1 MNILTVEHLTK
12 TYGEKVL
19 FQDAAFGMDENDK
32 IGVIGVNGTGKSTFL
47 KVIAGLDQADSGKVA
62 INRDVRVTFL
72 AQNPEYDPG
81 ISVLRGVF
89 QGGGPE
95 LQVVSAYMEAEE
107 ALEREPEDAAR
118 QAELARLS
126 QEMDRLQ
133 TWTLVSDAK
142 SVLSKLGISNFAQNM
157 GSLSGGQ
164 RKRVALA
171 SALIL
176 PSELLIMDEP
186 TNHID
191 NESVAWLETYL
202 QKRRGAL
209 LLITHDRYFLDRV
222 CNVMLE
228 LDHGRLFRYEANYS
242 RFLEL
247 KSEREER
254 EAATEQ
260 KRQNL
265 LRNELAWIRRGAKAR
280 STKQKA
286 RIERFEQ
293 LQSAKTEYKSDNLE
307 ISVASTRLGRKIL
320 EIEGLRKSIEGRL
333 LIGDLTYTAV
343 PGDRVG
349 IVGPNGSGKS
359 TLLNMIAGRIEPDG
373 GEIVLGQTVKLGY
386 FTQEHQEMDSQ
397 QRAIEY
403 IKEEAEVVTTADGS
417 RITAAQMLERFLF
430 PPDMLWTPIGKLSG
444 GEKRRLYLLRV
455 LMGAPNVLLLDE
467 PTNDLDI
474 QTLTVL
480 EAYLDEF
487 PGAVFV
493 VSHDR
498 YFLDRTVDKIM
509 AFEGGGV
516 VAVHVGDYSEYEER
530 TQAAG
535 GTNGTGKG
543 SEGGS
548 TGSGAGAGSGSGSGA
563 GSASGSRKAGSSS
576 ADAGTPSTANS
587 GSRDPGRGE
596 KLKFSY
602 NEQREYETID
612 ATIEAAEQRLAA
624 ISGEMESAA
633 SDAVRLQELMQQ
645 QQEAEAELERLME
658 RWTYLN
664 ELAEKIEAQ
673 RNG

>member
-1 MNILTVEHLTK
+1 MNILTVEQLGK
-12 TYGEKVL
+12 SYGEKVL
-19 FQDAAFGMDENDK
+19 FQDVSFGMDEYNK

-47 KVIAGLDQADSGKVA
+47 RVIAGLEPADEGKVSV
-62 INRDVRVTFL
+62 NRDTRITFL

-81 ISVLRGVF
+81 ITVLRAVF
-89 QGGGPE
+89 QHGGPE
-95 LQVVSAYMEAEE
+95 LQAVSSYMEAIE
-107 ALEREPEDAAR
+107 ALELHPEDAAL
-118 QAELARLS
+118 QSKVSKLS
-126 QEMDRLQ
+126 QEIDRLGA
-133 TWTLVSDAK
+133 WNLESEAK
-142 SVLSKLGISNFAQNM
+142 SVLSRLGITEF
-157 GSLSGGQ
+157 GRKIGELSGGQ

-171 SALIL
+171 SALII

-191 NESVAWLETYL
+191 NDSVAWLEAYL

-254 EAATEQ
+254 EAASEQ

-286 RIERFEQ
+286 RIERFEK
-293 LQSAKTEYKSDNLE
+293 LQNIKVEHKSDALD
-307 ISVASTRLGRKIL
+307 ISVASTRLGRKIV
-320 EIEGLRKSIEGRL
+320 EISWLRKSADERL
-333 LIGDLTYTAV
+333 LIGELTYAAV

-359 TLLNMIAGRIEPDG
+359 TLLNMIAGRVRPDA
-373 GEIVLGQTVKLGY
+373 GEIELGQTVKLGY
-386 FTQEHQEMDSQ
+386 FTQEHQEMDGK
-397 QRAIEY
+397 QRVIEY
-403 IKEEAEVVTTADGS
+403 IKEEAEVVETADGT

-430 PPDMLWTPIGKLSG
+430 PPAMQWTPISKLSG
-444 GEKRRLYLLRV
+444 GEKRRLFLLRV

-498 YFLDRTVDKIM
+498 YFLDRTVDKIF
-509 AFEGGGV
+509 AFEGGGR
-516 VAVHVGDYSEYEER
+516 VAIHAGDYSDYEER
-530 TQAAG
+530 TQSALSAVAADPAAKP
-535 GTNGTGKG
+535 GTDG
-543 SEGGS
+543 
-548 TGSGAGAGSGSGSGA
+548 GAGRKDGGKREEAPAVSGSGGAA
-563 GSASGSRKAGSSS
+563 GSVK
-576 ADAGTPSTANS
+576 DPS
-587 GSRDPGRGE
+587 RGE

-602 NEQREYETID
+602 NEQREYDAID
-612 ATIEAAEQRLAA
+612 EKVEAAEQRLAA
-624 ISGEMESAA
+624 LTEAMAEAA
-633 SDAVRLQELMQQ
+633 SDAVKLQELMRE
-645 QQEAEAELERLME
+645 QQEAEAELEQLMD
-658 RWTYLN
+658 RWAYLN
-664 ELAEKIEAQ
+664 ELAEKIEKQ

>member
-12 TYGEKVL
+12 SYGEKVL
-19 FQDAAFGMDENDK
+19 FEDASFGMEENDK
-32 IGVIGVNGTGKSTFL
+32 IGIIGVNGTGKSTFL
-47 KVIAGLDQADSGKVA
+47 RVIAGLDTPDEGRISV
-62 INRDVRVTFL
+62 NRDTRVGIL
-72 AQNPEYDPG
+72 PQNPEYDPEA
-81 ISVLRGVF
+81 SVLLSVF

-95 LQVVSAYMEAEE
+95 LEIVYSYMEAMELLELLPGDEE
-107 ALEREPEDAAR
+107 L
-118 QAELARLS
+118 QNKVSRLS
-126 QEMDRLQ
+126 QEMDKYQVWGLE
-133 TWTLVSDAK
+133 SEAK
-142 SVLSKLGISNFAQNM
+142 SVLSKLGITDFKRKM

-171 SALIL
+171 SALII

-191 NESVAWLETYL
+191 NDSVAWLETYL

-254 EAATEQ
+254 EASTEQ

-265 LRNELAWIRRGAKAR
+265 LRTELAWIRRGAKAR

-286 RIERFEQ
+286 RIERFEK
-293 LQSAKTEYKSDNLE
+293 LQSAKSEYKNDSLD
-307 ISVASTRLGRKIL
+307 ISVASTRLGRKIV
-320 EIEGLRKSIEGRL
+320 EIEGLYKKAGERV
-333 LIGDLTYTAV
+333 LIKDLTYTAV

-359 TLLNMIAGRIEPDG
+359 TLLNMIAGRLEPDQ
-373 GEIVLGQTVKLGY
+373 GEVALGQTVKLGY
-386 FTQEHQEMDSQ
+386 FTQEHQEMDDK
-397 QRAIEY
+397 QRVIEY
-403 IKEEAEVVTTADGS
+403 IKDEAEVVTTADGS
-417 RITAAQMLERFLF
+417 RITASQMLERFLF
-430 PPDMLWTPIGKLSG
+430 PPALQWTPIAKLSG

-474 QTLTVL
+474 QTLGVL

-509 AFEGGGV
+509 AFEGNGV
-516 VAVHVGDYSEYEER
+516 VAVHVGDYSDYEER
-530 TQAAG
+530 TQGMGTSHFGGNGDGGTGNGDLRRAHASGASSGSSASSEGTGASAAG
-535 GTNGTGKG
+535 G
-543 SEGGS
+543 SIQS
-548 TGSGAGAGSGSGSGA
+548 VRS
-563 GSASGSRKAGSSS
+563 
-576 ADAGTPSTANS
+576 
-587 GSRDPGRGE
+587 E

-602 NEQREYETID
+602 NEQREYEAID
-612 ATIEAAEQRLAA
+612 GLVEAAEQRLSGIADAMEAA
-624 ISGEMESAA
+624 V
-633 SDAVRLQELMQQ
+633 SDAVRLQELMKE
-645 QQEAEAELERLME
+645 QQEAEAELERLMD
-658 RWTYLN
+658 RWAYLN
-664 ELAEKIEAQ
+664 ELAEKIEKQ
-673 RNG
+673 RNS

>member
-19 FQDAAFGMDENDK
+19 FQDASFGMDENDK
-32 IGVIGVNGTGKSTFL
+32 IGIIGVNGTGKSTFL
-47 KVIAGLDQADSGKVA
+47 KVIAGLEQADSGKVA

-72 AQNPEYDPG
+72 AQNPDYDPD

-95 LQVVSAYMEAEE
+95 LQLVSAYMEAEE
-107 ALEREPEDAAR
+107 AIEREPGDAGR

-133 TWTLVSDAK
+133 TWTLVSEAK
-142 SVLSKLGISNFAQNM
+142 SVLSKLGITDFTQNM

-254 EAATEQ
+254 EAASEQ

-265 LRNELAWIRRGAKAR
+265 LRGELAWIRRGAKAR

-286 RIERFEQ
+286 RIERFEK
-293 LQSAKTEYKSDNLE
+293 LQAAKTEYKSDNLE

-333 LIGDLTYTAV
+333 LIRDLTYTAV

-359 TLLNMIAGRIEPDG
+359 TLLNMIAGRIEPDAG
-373 GEIVLGQTVKLGY
+373 HIVLGQTVKLGY
-386 FTQEHQEMDSQ
+386 FTQEHREMDSQ
-397 QRAIEY
+397 QRVIEY
-403 IKEEAEVVTTADGS
+403 IKEAAEVVTTADGS
-417 RITAAQMLERFLF
+417 RITASQMLERFLF
-430 PPDMLWTPIGKLSG
+430 PPEMQWTPIGKLSG

-516 VAVHVGDYSEYEER
+516 VAVHVGDYSDYEER
-530 TQAAG
+530 TQESGA
-535 GTNGTGKG
+535 NGAGKG
-543 SEGGS
+543 SEGS
-548 TGSGAGAGSGSGSGA
+548 SA
-563 GSASGSRKAGSSS
+563 ASGSRKAGSSDS
-576 ADAGTPSTANS
+576 AAARDSASQANTGNRNS
-587 GSRDPGRGE
+587 GRGE

-602 NEQREYETID
+602 NEQREFETID

-624 ISGEMESAA
+624 ISEEMEAAA

-645 QQEAEAELERLME
+645 QQEAEAELDRLME

>member
-19 FQDAAFGMDENDK
+19 FQDASFGMDENDK
-32 IGVIGVNGTGKSTFL
+32 IGIIGVNGTGKSTFL
-47 KVIAGLDQADSGKVA
+47 KVIAGLEQADSGKVA

-72 AQNPEYDPG
+72 AQNPEYDPD

-107 ALEREPEDAAR
+107 ALEREPGDAGR
-118 QAELARLS
+118 QAELTRLS

-133 TWTLVSDAK
+133 TWTLVSEAK
-142 SVLSKLGISNFAQNM
+142 SVLSKLGITDFTQNM

-191 NESVAWLETYL
+191 NESVAWLESYL

-254 EAATEQ
+254 EAASEQ

-265 LRNELAWIRRGAKAR
+265 LRGELAWIRRGAKAR

-286 RIERFEQ
+286 RIERFEK
-293 LQSAKTEYKSDNLE
+293 LQAAKTEYKSDNLE

-349 IVGPNGSGKS
+349 IVGPNGCGKS
-359 TLLNMIAGRIEPDG
+359 TLLNMIAGRIEPDTG
-373 GEIVLGQTVKLGY
+373 QIVLGQTVKLGY

-397 QRAIEY
+397 QRVIEY
-403 IKEEAEVVTTADGS
+403 IKEAAEVVTTADGS
-417 RITAAQMLERFLF
+417 RITASQMLERFLF
-430 PPDMLWTPIGKLSG
+430 PPDMQWTPIGKLSG

-516 VAVHVGDYSEYEER
+516 IAVHVGDYSDYEER
-530 TQAAG
+530 TQGSDAHGA
-535 GTNGTGKG
+535 GKG
-543 SEGGS
+543 SEGS
-548 TGSGAGAGSGSGSGA
+548 SAG
-563 GSASGSRKAGSSS
+563 SGSRKAGASDS
-576 ADAGTPSTANS
+576 AAAGGSATEANS
-587 GSRDPGRGE
+587 GNRNAGRGE

-602 NEQREYETID
+602 NEQREFETID

-624 ISGEMESAA
+624 ISEEMEAAA

-645 QQEAEAELERLME
+645 QQEAEAELDRLME

>member
-19 FQDAAFGMDENDK
+19 FQDVSFGMDENDK

-47 KVIAGLDQADSGKVA
+47 KAIAGLEQPDEGRVA

-72 AQNPEYDPG
+72 AQNPEYDPN

-89 QGGGPE
+89 QGGGSE

-107 ALEREPEDAAR
+107 ALERHPGDAGR
-118 QAELARLS
+118 QAELTRLS

-142 SVLSKLGISNFAQNM
+142 SVLSKLGISDYAQNM

-171 SALIL
+171 SALII

-191 NESVAWLETYL
+191 NDSVAWLETYL

-228 LDHGRLFRYEANYS
+228 LDRGRLFRYEANYS

-254 EAATEQ
+254 EAASEQ

-265 LRNELAWIRRGAKAR
+265 LRTELAWIRRGAKAR

-293 LQSAKTEYKSDNLE
+293 LQAANPDNKSDNLD
-307 ISVASTRLGRKIL
+307 ISVASTRLGRKIV
-320 EIEGLRKSIEGRL
+320 EIEGLRKSAGDKL
-333 LIGDLTYTAV
+333 LIGELTYTAV

-359 TLLNMIAGRIEPDG
+359 TLLNMIAGRIEPDA
-373 GEIVLGQTVKLGY
+373 GEIVIGQTVKLGY
-386 FTQEHQEMDSQ
+386 FTQEHQDMDGN
-397 QRAIEY
+397 QRVIEY
-403 IKEEAEVVTTADGS
+403 IKEEAEVVSTADGT

-430 PPDMLWTPIGKLSG
+430 SPDMQWTKVGKLSG

-509 AFEGGGV
+509 AFEGGGL
-516 VAVHVGDYSEYEER
+516 VAVHVGDYSDYEER
-530 TQAAG
+530 LQANG
-535 GTNGTGKG
+535 GTGAPGKTASGGAKGTT
-543 SEGGS
+543 GGS
-548 TGSGAGAGSGSGSGA
+548 
-563 GSASGSRKAGSSS
+563 AGSSS
-576 ADAGTPSTANS
+576 GQQKGSGRSAADLT
-587 GSRDPGRGE
+587 RDPLRGE

-602 NEQREYETID
+602 NEQREFDTID
-612 ATIEAAEQRLAA
+612 ATIEAAEQRLTDIA
-624 ISGEMESAA
+624 GEMESAA
-633 SDAVRLQELMQQ
+633 SDAGRLQELMRQ

-673 RNG
+673 RNS

>member
-1 MNILTVEHLTK
+1 MNIMTVENLTK
-12 TYGEKVL
+12 SYGEKIL
-19 FQDAAFGMDENDK
+19 FKDASFGMDENDK
-32 IGVIGVNGTGKSTFL
+32 IGIIGVNGTGKSTFL
-47 KVIAGLDQADSGKVA
+47 RVIAGLDQADEGRVSV
-62 INRDVRVTFL
+62 NRDVRVTLL
-72 AQNPEYDPG
+72 AQNPEYDPN
-81 ISVLRGVF
+81 ITVLRGVF
-89 QGGGPE
+89 QNGGPE
-95 LQVVSAYMEAEE
+95 LEVVSSYMEAMD
-107 ALEREPEDAAR
+107 ALELTPGDEGL
-118 QAELARLS
+118 QAKVLKLS

-133 TWTLVSDAK
+133 AWSLESDAK
-142 SVLSKLGISNFAQNM
+142 SVLSKLGISDFGRRM
-157 GSLSGGQ
+157 GELSGGQ

-171 SALIL
+171 SALII

-191 NESVAWLETYL
+191 NESVAWLEAYL

-254 EAATEQ
+254 EAASEQ

-265 LRNELAWIRRGAKAR
+265 LRNELAWIRRGAQAR

-286 RIERFEQ
+286 RIERFEK
-293 LQSAKTEYKSDNLE
+293 LQNMNTEYKNEALD

-320 EIEGLRKSIEGRL
+320 EIEGLRKSTGDRV
-333 LIGDLTYTAV
+333 LIGGLTYTAV

-359 TLLNMIAGRIEPDG
+359 TLLNMIAGRIPPDG
-373 GEIVLGQTVKLGY
+373 GTIELGQTVKLGY
-386 FTQEHQEMDSQ
+386 FTQEHQEMDGK
-397 QRAIEY
+397 QRVIEY
-403 IKEEAEVVTTADGS
+403 IKEAAEVVETADGS

-430 PPDMLWTPIGKLSG
+430 PPAMQWTPIAKLSG

-480 EAYLDEF
+480 ESYLDEF

-530 TQAAG
+530 QQLNGRSGGGDHSGSSNRTRSTGESSGQAA
-535 GTNGTGKG
+535 
-543 SEGGS
+543 S
-548 TGSGAGAGSGSGSGA
+548 APASGSGS
-563 GSASGSRKAGSSS
+563 SK
-576 ADAGTPSTANS
+576 DPS
-587 GSRDPGRGE
+587 RGE

-602 NEQREYETID
+602 KEQREYETID
-612 ATIEAAEQRLAA
+612 ERVEEAEQRLTR
-624 ISGEMESAA
+624 ISEAMADAA
-633 SDAVRLQELMQQ
+633 SDSGKLQELMREQE
-645 QQEAEAELERLME
+645 EAESELEQLME

-664 ELAEKIEAQ
+664 ELAEKIESQ
-673 RNG
+673 RK

>member
-19 FQDAAFGMDENDK
+19 FQDASFGMGENDK

-47 KVIAGLDQADSGKVA
+47 KVIAGLTQADSGKVA

-72 AQNPEYDPG
+72 AQNPEYAPD

-89 QGGGPE
+89 QGGGPG

-107 ALEREPEDAAR
+107 ALEREPGDAAR
-118 QAELARLS
+118 QAELTRLS

-133 TWTLVSDAK
+133 TWTLVSEAK
-142 SVLSKLGISNFAQNM
+142 SVLSKLGITDFAQRM

-191 NESVAWLETYL
+191 NDTVAWLEAYL

-228 LDHGRLFRYEANYS
+228 LDRGRLFRYEANYS

-254 EAATEQ
+254 EAASEQ

-293 LQSAKTEYKSDNLE
+293 LQAAKTEYKSDSLE

-320 EIEGLRKSIEGRL
+320 EIDGLRKSIEGRL
-333 LIGDLTYTAV
+333 LIGELTYTAV

-359 TLLNMIAGRIEPDG
+359 TLLNMIAGRIEPDA

-403 IKEEAEVVTTADGS
+403 IKEAAEVVTTADGT

-430 PPDMLWTPIGKLSG
+430 PPDMQWTPIGKLSG

-509 AFEGGGV
+509 AFEGGGG
-516 VAVHVGDYSEYEER
+516 VAVHVGDYSDYEER
-530 TQAAG
+530 TQQAGGANGAGKGGAGGLTASDSRKPGADRSDRSDRSDRAAAG
-535 GTNGTGKG
+535 QQ
-543 SEGGS
+543 
-548 TGSGAGAGSGSGSGA
+548 A
-563 GSASGSRKAGSSS
+563 
-576 ADAGTPSTANS
+576 PS

-645 QQEAEAELERLME
+645 QQEAEAELERLMD

-673 RNG
+673 RNS

>member
-1 MNILTVEHLTK
+1 MNILTVEQLTK

-19 FQDAAFGMDENDK
+19 FQDASFGMDENDK

-47 KVIAGLDQADSGKVA
+47 KVIAGLTQADSGKVA

-72 AQNPEYDPG
+72 AQNPEYAPD

-107 ALEREPEDAAR
+107 ALEREPGNAAR

-142 SVLSKLGISNFAQNM
+142 SVLSKLGISDFAQNM

-191 NESVAWLETYL
+191 NDSVAWLETYL

-254 EAATEQ
+254 EAASEQ

-293 LQSAKTEYKSDNLE
+293 LQAAKTEYKSDHLE

-333 LIGDLTYTAV
+333 LIEGLTYTAV

-403 IKEEAEVVTTADGS
+403 VKEAAEVVTTADGS

-430 PPDMLWTPIGKLSG
+430 PPDMQWTPIGKLSG

-516 VAVHVGDYSEYEER
+516 VAVHVGDYSDYEER
-530 TQAAG
+530 TQQAG
-535 GTNGTGKG
+535 GQTAPDLRKTGTDR
-543 SEGGS
+543 SDRS
-548 TGSGAGAGSGSGSGA
+548 
-563 GSASGSRKAGSSS
+563 
-576 ADAGTPSTANS
+576 DAGPQASS

-612 ATIEAAEQRLAA
+612 ITIEAAEQRLAA

-673 RNG
+673 RNS